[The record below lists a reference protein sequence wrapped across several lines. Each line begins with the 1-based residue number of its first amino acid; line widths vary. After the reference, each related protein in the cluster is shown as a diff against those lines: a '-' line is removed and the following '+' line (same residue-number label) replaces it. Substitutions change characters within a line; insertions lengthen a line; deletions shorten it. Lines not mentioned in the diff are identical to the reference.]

1 MKFTQK
7 PFVIIGSGIAGLY
20 TAIKLSLKTDR
31 EVVIITKSDLR
42 ESNSRYAQ
50 GGIVGV
56 LPENTE
62 DSVDLHVQDTL
73 KAGAGLTD
81 PNVARFISEKSAAS
95 IRDLMS
101 YGVEFDK
108 QNGEKIELTL
118 EGAHSINRILHAG
131 GDATGRSIE
140 LALSNLVENNPKIHI
155 YRKTQAVDLLVNSE
169 NVCKGIIVFD
179 KTTGE
184 YETIFSSAV
193 IIATGGAGQVYSKTT
208 NPRIATGD
216 GIALAYR
223 AGAIVQNMEFIQF
236 HPTALNFE
244 ENGSRFLISE
254 SVRGEGAR
262 LKTPD
267 GEYFTCK
274 YDERGDLA
282 PRDIVTRAIFF
293 EMNEHG
299 YNHVLLDTST
309 ISEEKLRARF
319 PNIIKACEEHGV
331 DMLTGTIPVSP
342 AAHYIMGGI
351 QATIKGETS
360 LKGLYTVGE
369 ASCTSFHGANRLAS
383 NSLLE
388 CVVIANELA
397 QLLSEKETELSSQNT
412 DCHVNCLI
420 SQYEKNHFDYKPNL
434 PEFIQKLREIMWEK
448 AGIIRSLE
456 GLTGALKAIIELK
469 LEFNQQYKCRNA
481 EEYEFRSLLTISELI
496 VKSAIS
502 RKESRGG
509 HFREDYPET
518 SPEAHNSYFSKKR
531 SCEIAIKS

>member
-1 MKFTQK
+1 MKFAQK

-20 TAIKLSLKTDR
+20 TAIKFSVKSDK
-31 EVVIITKSDLR
+31 EIVIITKSDLR

-56 LPENTE
+56 LPENIG
-62 DSVDLHVQDTL
+62 DSVELHVQDTL

-81 PNVARFISEKSAAS
+81 PDVARFISEKSADL
-95 IRDLMS
+95 IKDLMS
-101 YGVEFDK
+101 CGVEFDK
-108 QNGEKIELTL
+108 QNNQKIELTL
-118 EGAHSINRILHAG
+118 ESAHSINRILHAG
-131 GDATGRSIE
+131 GDATGKSIE

-155 YRKTQAVDLLVNSE
+155 YRKTQAVELLVDSE
-169 NVCKGIIVFD
+169 NVCKGVIVFD

-223 AGAIVQNMEFIQF
+223 SGAIVQNMEFIQF

-267 GEYFTCK
+267 GEYFTHK

-309 ISEEKLRARF
+309 IPEEKLRVRF
-319 PNIIKACEEHGV
+319 PNIIKACKEQGI
-331 DMLTGTIPVSP
+331 DILSGNIPVSP

-351 QATIKGETS
+351 KSTVKGETS

-388 CVVIANELA
+388 CVVVANELA
-397 QLLSEKETELSSQNT
+397 QLLSEKEIEISSQSM
-412 DCHVNCLI
+412 DCKINCLI
-420 SQYEKNHFDYKPNL
+420 SQYEKNHFDYTPDFS
-434 PEFIQKLREIMWEK
+434 EFVQKLRETMWEK
-448 AGIIRSLE
+448 AGIIRTRE
-456 GLTGALKAIIELK
+456 GLTEALKTINELK
-469 LEFNQQYKCRNA
+469 LEFDRQYKCRNA
-481 EEYEFRSLLTISELI
+481 KEYDFRSLLTIAELI

-518 SPEAHNSYFSKKR
+518 SQEAINSYFSKT
-531 SCEIAIKS
+531 SVCIC